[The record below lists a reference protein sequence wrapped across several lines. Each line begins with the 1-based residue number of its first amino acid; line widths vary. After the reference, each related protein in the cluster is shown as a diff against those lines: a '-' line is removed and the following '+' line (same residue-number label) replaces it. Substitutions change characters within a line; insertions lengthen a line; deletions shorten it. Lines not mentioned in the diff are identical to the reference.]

1 MNPMGVEPHWL
12 WLLAAAAMAIAEMLV
27 PGIFL
32 IWIAAAAAV
41 TGLLTLA
48 FGIPVLFQL
57 VLFAL
62 SSMAAVYAGRTWYQ
76 RHPVP
81 TSDPLLNDR
90 TSRLVGET
98 VIVVGAIVDGRGRVR
113 VGDGVWACKGPDSP
127 EGTRVRVVGAQGT
140 CLTVVRAKDQDIE
153 ASELTESNP

>member
-1 MNPMGVEPHWL
+1 MNLGDLDPQWV
-12 WLLAAAAMAIAEMLV
+12 WLLAAMVMAIAEIVV
-27 PGIFL
+27 PGVFL
-32 IWIAAAAAV
+32 IWLAIAAAI
-41 TGLLTLA
+41 TGLLTMA
-48 FGIPVLFQL
+48 FGIPLIFQL

-62 SSMAAVYAGRTWYQ
+62 ASIGSVFAGRAWYQ

-90 TSRLVGET
+90 TSRLVGD
-98 VIVVGAIVDGRGRVR
+98 VVVVVGAIEDGRGRVR

-140 CLTVVRAKDQDIE
+140 CLTVVRASVRD
-153 ASELTESNP
+153 